1 MSMTSR
7 VNIELDHVH
16 CRAICDEIGDRLRHM
31 LRQDASELPP
41 RLKYL
46 VAQLADADRELS
58 PSIVPSF
65 VDMTAGRDPVAAHR
79 DNTCVYADLA
89 L

>member
-1 MSMTSR
+1 
-7 VNIELDHVH
+7 
-16 CRAICDEIGDRLRHM
+16 M

-65 VDMTAGRDPVAAHR
+65 EDMTAGRDPVAAHR